1 MAEAS
6 KPKNSSTPAIEWND
20 SNMQT
25 AYANVV
31 NVASTREEV
40 SVFFG
45 TNQTWNPTGKSI
57 EIALNHRMILTPFAA
72 KRLLLLLGNVVQQ
85 YEARFGELK
94 VAAQERPESL

>member
-1 MAEAS
+1 MSDESQRPKSPTIHWDDS
-6 KPKNSSTPAIEWND
+6 K
-20 SNMQT
+20 MQT

-31 NVASTREEV
+31 NVSGTREEV

-45 TNQTWNPTGKSI
+45 TNQTWNPEGGSF

-72 KRLLLLLGNVVQQ
+72 KRLFLLLGNAIRQ
-85 YEARFGELK
+85 YESRFGELK

>member
-1 MAEAS
+1 MANEVQSPTIHWDDS
-6 KPKNSSTPAIEWND
+6 KMET
-20 SNMQT
+20 T
-25 AYANVV
+25 YANVV

-45 TNQTWNPTGKSI
+45 TNKTWNPGGKSF
-57 EIALNHRMILTPFAA
+57 EIALNQRMILTPFAA
-72 KRLLLLLGNVVQQ
+72 KRLFLLLGNAIKQ